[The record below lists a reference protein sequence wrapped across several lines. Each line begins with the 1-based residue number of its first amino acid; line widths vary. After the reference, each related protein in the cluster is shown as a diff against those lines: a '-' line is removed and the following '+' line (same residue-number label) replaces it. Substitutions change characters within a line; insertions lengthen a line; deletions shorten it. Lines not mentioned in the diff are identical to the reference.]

1 MAPLCR
7 WGNRGSEKGR
17 SSGHRELEHSSD
29 GLSIRFK
36 EGVVTFSG
44 DVSGAPSVDRLSVWG
59 HVF

>member
-7 WGNRGSEKGR
+7 WGNRVLR
-17 SSGHRELEHSSD
+17 RDASGHRELEHSSD